1 MTVPGVTH
9 ADEAREAPELKRL
22 TVEAEIKAERA
33 MSFSGHA
40 ATFGEVDLV
49 GDAIEPG
56 AFTRSLKRRG
66 AERVK
71 LLWQHDSRM
80 PIGTFNDIRED
91 ETGLFVEGRLL
102 DTTLGLDVHK
112 LLKAGAIDEMSIG
125 FRTLKDRFDQDR
137 NVRRLEEIELLEISL
152 VTFAANPAAR
162 VHAVKAEDMTIRDFE
177 KFLREAGGF
186 SRAAA
191 KAIAGGGFK
200 PGSEPRDEDGLDEWL
215 TQTHARAARLSR
227 VGPG

>member
-1 MTVPGVTH
+1 MTDAASVGDAETIGT
-9 ADEAREAPELKRL
+9 PEIKRL
-22 TVEAEIKAERA
+22 TVEAEIKAERE
-33 MSFSGHA
+33 MSFTGHA

-56 AFTRSLKRRG
+56 AFARSLRRRKPS
-66 AERVK
+66 RVK

-80 PIGTFNDIRED
+80 PIGTFSEIRED
-91 ETGLFVEGRLL
+91 KTGLFVEGRLL

-125 FRTLKDRFDQDR
+125 FCTLKDSFDHDR
-137 NVRRLEEIELLEISL
+137 SVRRLEEIELLEISL

-162 VHAVKAEDMTIRDFE
+162 VRSVKAEDMTIREFE
-177 KFLREAGGF
+177 SFLRDAGGF

-200 PGSEPRDEDGLDEWL
+200 TGSEPRDEDGLDEWL
-215 TQTHARAARLSR
+215 AETHARIARLKR
-227 VGPG
+227 LDVG